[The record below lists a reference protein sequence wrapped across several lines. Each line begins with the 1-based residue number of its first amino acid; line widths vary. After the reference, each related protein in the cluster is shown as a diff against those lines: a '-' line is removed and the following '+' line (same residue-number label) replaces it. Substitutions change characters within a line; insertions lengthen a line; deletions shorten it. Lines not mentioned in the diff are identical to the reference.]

1 MNNKKQN
8 NSWINSLN
16 QAKEILNL
24 KGFHLVKKNTKL
36 YSLAKKIQSGG
47 AGDSINLVEPD
58 KPVESVISQ
67 KKYVI
72 DEELKKRLTNIVDGY
87 RNDLQYTPI
96 TSNELDLLLAD
107 LVYHIPANLEEGK
120 ESANIMSKPEN
131 NKKLSEILRDNR
143 LKKQKQQLNDL
154 TQAQLEEIDFEDYT
168 SIWSGSVIELR
179 KYMSDPNN
187 AKNDANY
194 LPLIATMK
202 EIESRHDQNKVHEFK
217 IILGSFFDIVYKL
230 NLNSKD
236 ISKLLRPG
244 YRMVLTQLLFDPL
257 QTIAAFEAISDLHGE
272 YAKSG
277 KLNNIT
283 NDPQIMIE
291 IRERLGK
298 SFKEFSGKYGELWQ
312 DYQKNIQSSGKFT
325 KTQLNLC
332 NYRYEKAYSKN
343 QLLKLKLNEQTKM
356 ISLLESNLQDL
367 KNKDT
372 GNINAS

>member
-1 MNNKKQN
+1 MNKKKQN

-58 KPVESVISQ
+58 KPVELVTPQ
-67 KKYVI
+67 KKYMI
-72 DEELKKRLTNIVDGY
+72 DDQIKKRLTNIIDGY

-187 AKNDANY
+187 AKNDENY

-202 EIESRHDQNKVHEFK
+202 KIESQHEQNKVHEFK
-217 IILGSFFDIVYKL
+217 DILGSFFDIVYKL

-257 QTIAAFEAISDLHGE
+257 QTIAAFKAISDLHEE

-277 KLNNIT
+277 KLNNIN

-332 NYRYEKAYSKN
+332 NYRYEKTYSKN

>member
-1 MNNKKQN
+1 MNKKKQN

-16 QAKEILNL
+16 QAKEILNI

-47 AGDSINLVEPD
+47 AADLINLVESD
-58 KPVESVISQ
+58 KPGEPVIPQ

-72 DEELKKRLTNIVDGY
+72 NDQFKKRLTNIIDGY
-87 RNDLQYTPI
+87 RNDFQYTPI
-96 TSNELDLLLAD
+96 TSDELHLLLAD

-120 ESANIMSKPEN
+120 ESANIMSMPEN

-143 LKKQKQQLNDL
+143 LKKKKQQLKDL

-187 AKNDANY
+187 TKNIANY
-194 LPLIATMK
+194 LPLINIIK
-202 EIESRHDQNKVHEFK
+202 EIESQHEQNKVHEFK

-230 NLNSKD
+230 NLNSED
-236 ISKLLRPG
+236 ILKSLRPG
-244 YRMVLTQLLFDPL
+244 FKMLLTQLLFDPL
-257 QTIAAFEAISDLHGE
+257 QTIAAFKALSDLHSE
-272 YAKSG
+272 YVESG

-283 NDPQIMIE
+283 NEPQIMNE
-291 IRERLGK
+291 FKERLGE
-298 SFKEFSGKYGELWQ
+298 SFEEFSRKYRKLWE
-312 DYQKNIQSSGKFT
+312 DYQKNIQSSKFT

-332 NYRYEKAYSKN
+332 NYRYEKEYSKN
-343 QLLKLKLNEQTKM
+343 QLLKLKLKESTKM
-356 ISLLESNLQDL
+356 IKLLESNLQNL
-367 KNKDT
+367 KCKDT
-372 GNINAS
+372 VNINAS

>member
-1 MNNKKQN
+1 MNKKKQN

-16 QAKEILNL
+16 QAKEILNI

-47 AGDSINLVEPD
+47 AADLINLVESD
-58 KPVESVISQ
+58 KPGEPVIPQ

-72 DEELKKRLTNIVDGY
+72 NDQFKKRLTNIIDGY
-87 RNDLQYTPI
+87 RNDFQYTPI
-96 TSNELDLLLAD
+96 TSDELHLLLAD

-120 ESANIMSKPEN
+120 ESANIMSMPEN

-143 LKKQKQQLNDL
+143 LKKKKQQLKDL

-187 AKNDANY
+187 TKNVANY
-194 LPLIATMK
+194 LPLINIIK
-202 EIESRHDQNKVHEFK
+202 EIESQHEQNKVHEFK

-230 NLNSKD
+230 NLNSED
-236 ISKLLRPG
+236 ILKSLRPG
-244 YRMVLTQLLFDPL
+244 FKMLLTQLLFDPL
-257 QTIAAFEAISDLHGE
+257 QTIAAFKALSDLHSE
-272 YAKSG
+272 YVESG

-283 NDPQIMIE
+283 NEPQIMNE
-291 IRERLGK
+291 FKERLGE
-298 SFKEFSGKYGELWQ
+298 SFEEFSRKYRKLWE
-312 DYQKNIQSSGKFT
+312 DYQKNIQSSKFT

-332 NYRYEKAYSKN
+332 NYRYEKEYSKN
-343 QLLKLKLNEQTKM
+343 QLLKLKLKESTKM
-356 ISLLESNLQDL
+356 IKLLESNLQNL
-367 KNKDT
+367 KCKDT
-372 GNINAS
+372 VNINAS